1 MRNESNGED
10 NGMEALTL
18 AEQRNAEP
26 QPGCLDRARVAEL
39 LARRELI
46 FSDTRVHVA
55 AGHLQAMADF
65 VAAMERIT
73 ALPGWQAAVLKDAP
87 ETARHPSGVRGVF
100 FGYDFHIT
108 PDGPRLIEINTNAGG
123 GFLNALLLQAQ
134 HAPRD
139 GLPDGAAVDA
149 AFCAMF
155 AAEWAAAG
163 RAGKPK
169 RVAITDDAPAEQYLN
184 PDFDLCRDLLL
195 HHCGIEAVICD
206 AADLVVRDGRLQCG
220 GQEIDLVYN
229 RLTDF
234 LLDDPRHAALRE
246 AWLHDLAVVTPHP
259 RAYALFAD
267 KRHLVRLGDDAWLA
281 GIGVDAATRALVQ
294 RVVPPTE
301 RVTADK
307 AEDLRARRKGL
318 FFKPA
323 TGFGSKATYRG
334 ANVTTR
340 VFADILAGD
349 YVAQALVPP
358 STRVIE
364 IDGERRELKVD
375 LRCYAYA
382 GQVQL
387 VAARIWQGQTTNFRT
402 PGGGFTPVVAVP

>member
-1 MRNESNGED
+1 MD
-10 NGMEALTL
+10 ALKQ

-39 LARRELI
+39 MARRALV

-55 AGHLQAMADF
+55 AAHLQAMADF
-65 VAAMERIT
+65 VAAMEHIA
-73 ALPGWQAAVLKDAP
+73 ALPGWQAAVLQDAP
-87 ETARHPSGVRGVF
+87 ETARHASGVRGVF

-108 PDGPRLIEINTNAGG
+108 ADGPKLIEINTNAGG
-123 GFLNALLLQAQ
+123 GFLNTLLLQAQ
-134 HAPRD
+134 RPPHT
-139 GLPDGAAVDA
+139 GLADGAAIDT

-155 AAEWAAAG
+155 VAEWAAAG
-163 RAGKPK
+163 RTGKPK
-169 RVAITDDAPAEQYLN
+169 RVAIVDDAPEAQYLN

-195 HHCGIEAVICD
+195 QHCGIEAIICD
-206 AADLVVRDGRLQCG
+206 AADLVVSNGRLQSA
-220 GQEIDLVYN
+220 GQDIDLVYN

-281 GIGVDAATRALVQ
+281 GIGVDAVTRALVQ

-307 AEDLRARRKGL
+307 ADDLRARRKGL

-340 VFADILAGD
+340 VFADILKGD

-364 IDGERRELKVD
+364 IDGVRSELKID

-402 PGGGFTPVVAVP
+402 PGGGFTPVVRVD